1 MRPNEHDLNSLR
13 RIVRELQNENES
25 LKKLLKE
32 KGIAYDSS
40 NIIDSADISD
50 EYDDDQGG
58 RIIPV
63 NPNLEMAKEFYSYF
77 WGRTDVY
84 ARRGKAGGYF
94 PRCKS
99 WWNNPNCPKKAD
111 KKNFCDEDCPYRS
124 WEKLEPWMVLNHL
137 WGVKEDCTD
146 VIGTYPLLPD
156 NTCRFLVFDFD
167 NHEKDAYKNDD
178 ANTDELWKSEVDA
191 LWRICS
197 LASIDVLV
205 ERSRSGR
212 GAHLWIFFKNAIPA
226 SMQNVTASCLKSQNV
241 TLSKIGNKRGFSQ

>member
-40 NIIDSADISD
+40 NIIDSADIPD

-111 KKNFCDEDCPYRS
+111 KKKFCDEDCPYRS
-124 WEKLEPWMVLNHL
+124 
-137 WGVKEDCTD
+137 
-146 VIGTYPLLPD
+146 
-156 NTCRFLVFDFD
+156 
-167 NHEKDAYKNDD
+167 
-178 ANTDELWKSEVDA
+178 
-191 LWRICS
+191 
-197 LASIDVLV
+197 
-205 ERSRSGR
+205 
-212 GAHLWIFFKNAIPA
+212 
-226 SMQNVTASCLKSQNV
+226 
-241 TLSKIGNKRGFSQ
+241 